1 MRQIIKPQLSLFNP
15 LSKHKL
21 SKELQKMSSILD
33 RHPRILQR
41 TKQIQAAQECQPS
54 KF

>member
-33 RHPRILQR
+33 RHPEFC
-41 TKQIQAAQECQPS
+41 A
-54 KF
+54 